1 MKVIEEDDFEAGTM
15 STKFPIKPLEPIE
28 RSFDER

>member
-1 MKVIEEDDFEAGTM
+1 MKVIEEDDFEGGTV
-15 STKFPIKPLEPIE
+15 STKLPIGPLEPIE